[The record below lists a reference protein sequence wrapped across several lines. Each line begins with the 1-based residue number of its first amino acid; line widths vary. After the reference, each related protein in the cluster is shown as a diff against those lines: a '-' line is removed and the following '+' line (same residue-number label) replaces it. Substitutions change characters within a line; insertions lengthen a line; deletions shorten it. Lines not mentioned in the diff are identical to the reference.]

1 MLTASFVILLIA
13 VLFGSWL
20 AVLHF
25 DRRPPARVPWPLA
38 LMHAALALG
47 GFALL
52 AVALQ
57 GPPRGAD
64 QGTASFGF
72 AAAVLFAGAIAAG
85 LGILVRFRLRKRGA
99 NALVGAHATLAVTA
113 IVILAA
119 YVLSG

>member
-13 VLFGSWL
+13 VLFGSLL

-25 DRRPPARVPWPLA
+25 DGRPPPRVPWPLA
-38 LMHAALALG
+38 LLHALLALG

-52 AVALQ
+52 AAALE
-57 GPPRGAD
+57 GPPRGAA

-85 LGILVRFRLRKRGA
+85 LGILVRFRLRRRSA
-99 NALVGAHATLAVTA
+99 NALVGVHATLAVSA

>member
-1 MLTASFVILLIA
+1 MLDAALIALFIA

-25 DRRPPARVPWPLA
+25 DGRPPERAPWPLA

-47 GFALL
+47 GYALL
-52 AVALQ
+52 AVALR
-57 GPPRGAD
+57 GPARGAD
-64 QGTASFGF
+64 QGTAAFGLT
-72 AAAVLFAGAIAAG
+72 AAALLAVAIAAG
-85 LGILVRFRLRKRGA
+85 LGIFVRFRVRRKGA
-99 NALVGAHATLAVTA
+99 SALVGIHAALAVSG